1 MSFGFVAEVCF
12 LAWYSWQLCVC
23 FLLAVALHEAAHLIV
38 LRFNHIPMYR
48 LRLGMAG
55 AQIETG
61 PMSLRQE
68 LWCALAGPT
77 VSILSG
83 AVLLRP
89 WPLFALV
96 SFGLAAVNLLPVYPL
111 DGGRALR
118 AVLYSH
124 LDETKARKIL
134 RGALWVTL
142 TTLMLLACW
151 LTVSCQAGLW
161 PIFVALVL
169 LCRAGNAADGL

>member
-1 MSFGFVAEVCF
+1 M
-12 LAWYSWQLCVC
+12 
-23 FLLAVALHEAAHLIV
+23 
-38 LRFNHIPMYR
+38 
-48 LRLGMAG
+48 
-55 AQIETG
+55 
-61 PMSLRQE
+61 
-68 LWCALAGPT
+68 
-77 VSILSG
+77 
-83 AVLLRP
+83 LLRP